1 MDFKLA
7 TPFLEAF
14 EELNKIDESLISI
27 RCMCALY
34 EDDDGYVC
42 KTGVYAGSL
51 SEAEMEE
58 LLTEKGM
65 CYVQCWGEYFREES
79 VVPELGAVVEVFEVE
94 KSDIRD
100 VAAIA
105 GKDPAEYKHEYKHV
119 GFFEDLSE
127 EITEAIDQRASYQF
141 WDWAKDKKISTYWF
155 HKAFDEEL
163 TAMGLMDIFNKE
175 GMLKDKG
182 TWGKIKN
189 ALETNPDSWAVK
201 ALRKMWV
208 LQFKEGITK
217 SIEQIDREREEA
229 ERAKRQAERAAKDEQ
244 DRLDRE
250 AKYAAA
256 KEAWDILNEKLPS
269 IQKLVDTVASEFAAE
284 KKANLIKDLEA
295 AVKLATELEAVTKG
309 IVESRR
315 SSART
320 YLARLNS
327 SDTPIK
333 VSTTL
338 NELDKRLPS
347 ARIFVSIEEFF
358 GERPYFM
365 TGSDRVLEYTS
376 FTVDDIDEENVRAE
390 LLSLLNKIWEIVNRK
405 LNSLSGAQRRH
416 DTVMTKV
423 NAAKAAQAA
432 ADAGRPADPK
442 FISDVIAVFDK
453 GIHDAKK
460 AYDFYSDTTDGSA
473 GAAEAMATYET
484 LIAAGIYLVNCNW
497 RAVVGDK
504 EIAAWRTTGSVD
516 DLYDELHKV
525 FRSFSPKLTIEIV
538 KA

>member
-14 EELNKIDESLISI
+14 EELNKIDESLTSI

-51 SEAEMEE
+51 DEEEMEE

-79 VVPELGAVVEVFEVE
+79 VVPELGDVVEVFHVE
-94 KSDIRD
+94 EEDIEE

-105 GKDPAEYKHEYKHV
+105 GKDPEEYEQI

-127 EITEAIDQRASYQF
+127 GITEATDKYASYNF
-141 WDWAKDKKISTYWF
+141 WDWAKSNKISTYWF
-155 HKAFDEEL
+155 HEAFDEEL
-163 TAMGLMDIFNKE
+163 TELGLMDIFNKE

-201 ALRKMWV
+201 AVKKMWV
-208 LQFKEGITK
+208 LQFKEGVTK

-229 ERAKRQAERAAKDEQ
+229 ERAKRQAERDARDEQ

-256 KEAWDILNEKLPS
+256 KEAWGILNEKLPS
-269 IQKLVDTVASEFAAE
+269 IQKLVDTVTSEFAAE
-284 KKANLIKDLEA
+284 KKATLIKDLEA
-295 AVKLATELEAVTKG
+295 AVKLETEIEADTKG
-309 IVESRR
+309 IVESRN

-320 YLARLNS
+320 HLARLKS
-327 SDTPIK
+327 GTYTIK
-333 VSTTL
+333 VSTKL
-338 NELDKRLPS
+338 NALDKRFPS
-347 ARIFVSIEEFF
+347 ARIFVKVQELF

-365 TGSDRVLEYTS
+365 TGSDQVLEYTS

-390 LLSLLNKIWEIVNRK
+390 VLSLLNKIWEIVNSK
-405 LNSLSGAQRRH
+405 LNSLSDAQRQH

-423 NAAKAAQAA
+423 NTAKTAQAA
-432 ADAGRPADPK
+432 ADAGQPVDPK
-442 FISDVIAVFDK
+442 FISDLLAVFDK
-453 GIHDAKK
+453 GKHDAKK

-473 GAAEAMATYET
+473 GAAEAMATYDT
-484 LIAAGIYLVNCNW
+484 LIAAGTYLVNCNW